1 MRFSYLALAALLAL
15 PNAQAQSYQYDN
27 IDSTPNWA
35 ERITTGWDNGALRFR
50 TSVYTVH
57 YNPKPEHNNH
67 QKLINVEYIRPDD
80 WLVGLAVFHNSFGQ
94 PTQYVYLG
102 KDWTLWQPHPDWR
115 LRGTLTAGLIHG
127 YKDEYK
133 DKIPFNNLG
142 IAPAILPTLGLQYKN
157 VFIEAHLFA
166 TAGVMT
172 TVGFTYSLD
181 D

>member
-1 MRFSYLALAALLAL
+1 MQRLFLALLICCSTQYS
-15 PNAQAQSYQYDN
+15 QAQSYQYEQ
-27 IDSTPNWA
+27 IDSSPSWG
-35 ERITTGWDNGALRFR
+35 ERISSGWDNGTLRFR
-50 TSVYTVH
+50 TSVYTAH

-94 PTQYVYLG
+94 PSQYLYVG

-115 LRGTLTAGLIHG
+115 LRGTLTAGLLHG
-127 YKDEYK
+127 YKGEYK
-133 DKIPFNNLG
+133 NKIPLNNLG
-142 IAPAILPTLGLQYKN
+142 VAPAILPTLGLQYKN
-157 VFIEAHLFA
+157 VFVEAHLFA

-181 D
+181 